1 MSNQKKY
8 DWLQIIANAGII
20 IGLVLVGLEI
30 KQNSDLVKAQLLY
43 EESQRFV
50 SYEMA
55 MLGDNPARVWA
66 KAHTE
71 PESLTLEERRIMEA
85 YFWTF
90 TEQARATQMLAE
102 KGLFADEN
110 WQSRVANEASFFFGN
125 EYGYAWWQIFGKE
138 SEYLNPELVRA
149 IDEGLAGEPHYTM
162 DYMNEVMERFHENR
176 STAGQSSVR

>member
-1 MSNQKKY
+1 MSNNKKR

-20 IGLVLVGLEI
+20 IGLILVGFEI
-30 KQNSDLVKAQLLY
+30 KQNSDLMKAQLLY

-55 MLGDNPARVWA
+55 MFGDNPAAVWA

-71 PESLTLEERRIMEA
+71 PENLTLEERRIMEA

-102 KGLFADEN
+102 MGLFRHED
-110 WQSRVANEASFFFGN
+110 WLSRVANEASFFFGN
-125 EYGYAWWQIFGKE
+125 EYGLAWWQTFGTE
-138 SEYLNPELVRA
+138 SELLNPELIETINEA
-149 IDEGLAGEPHYTM
+149 LSGDPLYTM
-162 DYMNEVMERFHENR
+162 DYMDEVMERFRENR
-176 STAGQSSVR
+176 SASSGE